1 MEADPS
7 GSGRR
12 DRRDGDHD
20 VQRRGWRRV
29 HRRGGRRGVHQ
40 RKRGGRGGTDGDRGV
55 QRWGRRRPPAGQT
68 PRRSPAK
75 GRRGGGDGDRGV
87 NRRWRLTSHSTGST
101 SLEGLAVALFSP
113 RRVHCP
119 LRSCKSP
126 TLLLWCRSHIDNQ
139 LELGSVMPGAESS
152 PPQLQAAEYH
162 ENRAARSSFLSDQRC
177 LNPKA
182 GKLTYLC
189 SFYFLPVL
197 LCWYS

>member
-1 MEADPS
+1 MEAEPS
-7 GSGRR
+7 GNG
-12 DRRDGDHD
+12 RRDGDHD
-20 VQRRGWRRV
+20 VQRRGWRRPQA
-29 HRRGGRRGVHQ
+29 GR
-40 RKRGGRGGTDGDRGV
+40 TP
-55 QRWGRRRPPAGQT
+55 RRPPAKERRPWRKGWR
-68 PRRSPAK
+68 PRRPATGTEAATGGADAAAFTSK
-75 GRRGGGDGDRGV
+75 REAGGGDGDRGV
-87 NRRWRLTSHSTGST
+87 NRRRRLTSHSTGPT

-126 TLLLWCRSHIDNQ
+126 TLLLRCRCHIDNQ

-152 PPQLQAAEYH
+152 PPRLQAAEYH